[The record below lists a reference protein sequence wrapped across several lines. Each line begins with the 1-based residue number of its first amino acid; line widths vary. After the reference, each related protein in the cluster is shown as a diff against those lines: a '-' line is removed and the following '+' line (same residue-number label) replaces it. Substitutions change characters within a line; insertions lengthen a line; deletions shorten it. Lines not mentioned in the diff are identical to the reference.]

1 MQHARPTS
9 IYAPRR
15 SSAVPYLALAAVV
28 VLLVVLLVSVVSCAL
43 SPKDSETAEEA
54 VQGTL
59 VEDGS
64 QESAEESAMEE
75 ASAESE
81 AAIDVSSGPT
91 STVEW
96 AGNVEEFLQ
105 FPILQGGCEIASL
118 SCVLRSMGYDE
129 VDDYTI
135 ADEYL
140 EYGDM
145 VDGYSGDPYYYGGA
159 FPPPIIDAA
168 NAFLEDKGAAERAV
182 DLSGLSFDVVSE
194 WISAGYP
201 VLVWSTMYMDEPE
214 FTDTMVGPYEWWNN
228 EHCVVA
234 YGFDENGDVLVM
246 DPLDGIVV
254 RDGEEFARIYEEC
267 GELSCVIC

>member
-1 MQHARPTS
+1 MRHAKPTA
-9 IYAPRR
+9 IYALRR
-15 SSAVPYLALAAVV
+15 SVAAPCLALAVV
-28 VLLVVLLVSVVSCAL
+28 VLLVVLLASVVSCAL
-43 SPKDSETAEEA
+43 GPKDSETAEEA
-54 VQGTL
+54 VQGAL
-59 VEDGS
+59 VEGS
-64 QESAEESAMEE
+64 GQESAVESVMEE
-75 ASAESE
+75 ASSSSE
-81 AAIDVSSGPT
+81 TSLDLSSGPT

-145 VDGYSGDPYYYGGA
+145 VDGYSGDPYYYGGS

-214 FTDTMVGPYEWWNN
+214 FTDTMVGPYEWWDN